1 MRLSANRQRQGG
13 QALVELAFM
22 LPVLTLLLLG
32 ILYFGFA
39 FYTYNKLDR
48 NIHEAGRYACSRTL
62 LNSTDGQN
70 AYRTQ
75 VRNIVLYGNPA
86 GSGTAVVPGL
96 AANNIEVA
104 FLYDG
109 TPTSTSRPARV
120 LVRVTTY
127 TMPGTFRVITITNK
141 PWVIFPYL
149 GQFNPI

>member
-1 MRLSANRQRQGG
+1 MKLCGRRRTQGG

-48 NIHEAGRYACSRTL
+48 NIHEAGRYACTRNL
-62 LNSTDGQN
+62 LNSTNGQN
-70 AYRTQ
+70 AFRAQ
-75 VRNIVLYGNPA
+75 VRNVVLYGDPT
-86 GSGTAVVPGL
+86 GGITPVVPGL
-96 AANNIEVA
+96 TAGNIEVA

-109 TPTSTSRPARV
+109 TPTATSRPARIRI
-120 LVRVTTY
+120 RVSTY
-127 TMPGTFRVITITNK
+127 TMPGTFRVITLTNK

-149 GQFNPI
+149 GTFNPI